1 MKRGWKSQICE
12 LIIAR
17 INPDILSWLP
27 LLRSGGNLPAI
38 GASVLMSPLFSRAW
52 LSAGLSVQGTA

>member
-17 INPDILSWLP
+17 INPAILSWLP
-27 LLRSGGNLPAI
+27 PAEIWGGICLL
-38 GASVLMSPLFSRAW
+38 
-52 LSAGLSVQGTA
+52 